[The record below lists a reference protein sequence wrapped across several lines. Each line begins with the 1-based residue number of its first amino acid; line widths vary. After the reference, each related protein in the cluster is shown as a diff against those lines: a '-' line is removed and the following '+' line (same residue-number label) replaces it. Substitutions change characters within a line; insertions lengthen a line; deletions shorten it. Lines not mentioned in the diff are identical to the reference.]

1 MSENK
6 NQIVDP
12 LNVTGEPYPT
22 HEAVTI
28 LKAKTLFKNAKWW
41 EAVLLVETKF
51 GERAYQKV
59 TWYRWS
65 WGQVKPQGGGAP
77 YMKWVRKEHKNINFK
92 KNWADAKA
100 TIEEYMSGLS

>member
-1 MSENK
+1 MNKFNDELNK
-6 NQIVDP
+6 ND
-12 LNVTGEPYPT
+12 EPYPT

-51 GERAYQKV
+51 GEKAYKKV

-65 WGQVKPQGGGAP
+65 WGQVKPREGAP
-77 YMKWVRKEHKNINFK
+77 FMKWVRKEHKNINFA
-92 KNWADAKA
+92 KNWNDANICISEFMKEIA
-100 TIEEYMSGLS
+100 